1 VGFGKADAFCRY
13 RLFRGGLGT
22 PKLNLLDACFRG
34 DPANECL
41 VVDLSID
48 LLQSCSLAALT
59 IITTG
64 FPATSRSASCAP
76 TQLYYALLTFPTMN
90 DPTSFCRMIEAK
102 PRWLTEKEQ
111 RAGRR

>member
-13 RLFRGGLGT
+13 SLFRGGLGT

-90 DPTSFCRMIEAK
+90 DPPPFCRIFEA
-102 PRWLTEKEQ
+102 
-111 RAGRR
+111 